1 MPTMLYF
8 IKSLGVTII
17 AVALFTACGEA
28 LVSQVGVET
37 DKAAEECEQCAH
49 CESGT
54 ELVDKKDGSN
64 VTDEASA
71 IASDDAE
78 VPSENGTEEEGS
90 VGEDVKN
97 DSLETNGEEES
108 KEVSKEDK

>member
-1 MPTMLYF
+1 MSTMLNF
-8 IKSLGVTII
+8 MKFSGLTII

-37 DKAAEECEQCAH
+37 DKAAGECEQCAH

-54 ELVDKKDGSN
+54 ELADKKDGSN
-64 VTDEASA
+64 VTDEESA
-71 IASDDAE
+71 LASDDAK
-78 VPSENGTEEEGS
+78 VPSENGTEEEL
-90 VGEDVKN
+90 VGEDVKD
-97 DSLETNGEEES
+97 DSLGETGEEEP

>member
-1 MPTMLYF
+1 MLNF
-8 IKSLGVTII
+8 MKSLGVTII

-37 DKAAEECEQCAH
+37 DKAAEECEQCAN

-78 VPSENGTEEEGS
+78 VPSENGTEEKES
-90 VGEDVKN
+90 VGEDVKD

-108 KEVSKEDK
+108 KEVNKEDK